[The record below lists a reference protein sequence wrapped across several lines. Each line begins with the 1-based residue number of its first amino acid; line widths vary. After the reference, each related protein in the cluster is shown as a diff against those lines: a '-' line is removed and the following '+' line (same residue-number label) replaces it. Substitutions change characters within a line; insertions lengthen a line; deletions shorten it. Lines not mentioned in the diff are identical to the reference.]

1 MEKKIFR
8 SIFAVACGALLISTI
23 VFTHVLYTYYM
34 DKDVLEVLGLSS
46 FAMLLSI
53 LQPLIIILVGLLIV
67 ATIVSSNVAKRI
79 VEPINSIDVDNLE
92 DNEVYEE
99 IAPLISKISKQS
111 RQLQRQ
117 IKEAKYKQL
126 EFTTIMENMTEGILI
141 IDTKYEVL
149 SYNKAVAKLFAI
161 DGVLDE
167 RSVFSFIKEK
177 KFKKMV
183 KKTIQ
188 GKQKEKIMSIG
199 DKSYMVISNPVYE
212 NIRIVG
218 AVIIVIDV
226 TEKVEREN
234 YRREFT
240 ANVSHEL
247 KTPLTSISGF
257 AEIMKSGMVRPED
270 VPGMAD
276 SIYEEAARLI
286 TLVND
291 IIKLSALEDEDISYE
306 SEDINLCQLVSEISN
321 RLRNVID
328 KKEID
333 FVMDAKKDDIVL
345 NAPKQIVSE
354 MIYNLC
360 DNAIKYNKQGGKVV
374 VKLSDDD
381 KKIYINVEDTGI
393 GIEPEHHERIF
404 ERFYRVDKSH
414 SKEVG
419 GTGLGLS
426 IVKHDVSYLGGNISI
441 DSKIGEG
448 TSIKVT
454 ISKRLVIS

>member
-53 LQPLIIILVGLLIV
+53 LQPLTIILVGLLIV
-67 ATIVSSNVAKRI
+67 ATIVSSNVARRI

-92 DNEVYEE
+92 DNEVYDE
-99 IAPLISKISKQS
+99 IKPLISKISKQS

-291 IIKLSALEDEDISYE
+291 IIKLSELEDENISYE
-306 SEDINLCQLVSEISN
+306 NVDINLCELVNEIYD
-321 RLRNVID
+321 RLRTVIH

-333 FVMDAKKDDIVL
+333 FNIDIEDTDIGL
-345 NAPKQIVSE
+345 YAPKQIVSE

-360 DNAIKYNKQGGKVV
+360 DNAIKYNKQGGRVSISINCEGSNV
-374 VKLSDDD
+374 SICVK
-381 KKIYINVEDTGI
+381 DTGI
-393 GIEPEHHERIF
+393 GIESEHYERIF

-426 IVKHDVSYLGGNISI
+426 IVKHDVSYLGGNIEV

-448 TSIKVT
+448 TIIKVN
-454 ISKRLVIS
+454 IPKVK

>member
-23 VFTHVLYTYYM
+23 VFIHVLYTYYM
-34 DKDVLEVLGLSS
+34 DKDVLEVLGLSA
-46 FAMLLSI
+46 FALLLSI
-53 LQPLIIILVGLLIV
+53 LQPVTIILVGLLIV
-67 ATIVSSNVAKRI
+67 ATIVSSNVARRI

-92 DNEVYEE
+92 DNEIYEE
-99 IAPLISKISKQS
+99 ITPLISKISKQS

-117 IKEAKYKQL
+117 IREAKHKQV
-126 EFTTIMENMTEGILI
+126 EFTTIMENMTEGILV

-149 SYNKAVAKLFAI
+149 SYNKAVIDLFA
-161 DGVLDE
+161 DGVVPDE
-167 RSVFSFIKEK
+167 RSVFSFNKDK

-183 KKTIQ
+183 KKTLE
-188 GKQKEKIMSIG
+188 GKEKEKILNIG

-212 NIRIVG
+212 NRRIVG
-218 AVIIVIDV
+218 AVIIVLDV

-257 AEIMKSGMVRPED
+257 AEIMKSGIVRPED
-270 VPGMAD
+270 VPEMAG
-276 SIYEEAARLI
+276 SIYEEAGRLI

-306 SEDINLCQLVSEISN
+306 SEDINLSELVNEIKE
-321 RLRNVID
+321 RLKTVID
-328 KKEID
+328 KKEVDFIID
-333 FVMDAKKDDIVL
+333 VSSNDIYL
-345 NAPKQIVSE
+345 HAPKQIVSE

-360 DNAIKYNKQGGKVV
+360 DNAIKYNKEKGKVD
-374 VKLSDDD
+374 VKISEDN
-381 KKIYINVEDTGI
+381 KEIHICVKDTGI

-441 DSKIGEG
+441 DSKVGEG
-448 TSIKVT
+448 TTIQVNIK
-454 ISKRLVIS
+454 KK